1 MVTGTYL
8 REVAQALNAG
18 STRLSELAPHGVLGS
33 TVELATRQQ
42 IARPWQEG
50 AGLLYLLGSEHTA
63 QLGPHFLTRQADAL
77 LEQAARIVDGR
88 PVVGEAIRQADDA
101 ASFLRRRAMYIADA
115 PNPDQILAR
124 LTY

>member
-1 MVTGTYL
+1 MITGTYL
-8 REVAQALNAG
+8 REVAQGLNAA
-18 STRLSELAPHGVLGS
+18 STRLSELAPFGVLGS
-33 TVELATRQQ
+33 AVELNARQQ
-42 IARPWQEG
+42 VARSFQEG
-50 AGLLYLLGSEHTA
+50 AGLLYLLGSEHSA
-63 QLGPHFLTRQADAL
+63 ALGPHFLTRQADAL